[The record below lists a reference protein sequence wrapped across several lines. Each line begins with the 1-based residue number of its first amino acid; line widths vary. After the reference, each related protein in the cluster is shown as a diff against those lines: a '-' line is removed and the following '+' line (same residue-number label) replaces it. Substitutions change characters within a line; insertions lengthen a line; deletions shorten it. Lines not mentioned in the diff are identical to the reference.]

1 MSELWQRRAVDLA
14 TMLSTGEVS
23 AREVLDAHL
32 ARIDEVN
39 GAVNAIVTLSLDRA
53 TDDAARAD
61 DAHAAG
67 RSLGVLHGL
76 PTAHKDLAATAGIR
90 TTQGSPIF
98 ADAVPDADELMIE
111 RVRAAGCVT
120 VGKTN
125 TPEFGAGSHTFNAV
139 FGATRNPWHPGRS
152 AGGSSGG
159 AAVALAAGMV
169 PLADGSDLG
178 GSLRNPASFNG
189 VVGMRPTPGLVPTWP
204 TADPWDPLPT
214 EGPMGRCAADVAL
227 LLGAMAGPHPR
238 SPFRSTGGP
247 FGPLDHWSASG
258 LRVAWSV
265 DAGGLPVERVVREAL
280 AGLPERLGAHGA
292 LVVDAFPDLAGAA
305 LVFRVLRAVGFE
317 RNLGE
322 LYDARPHDLKDTIR
336 WNIELARS
344 FTAVDVAHALRDRG
358 RLQLRVLEFFEHHDV
373 LALPTVQVEPFPV
386 ELDWVHEIEGVHFDD
401 YLEWMRSC
409 TDITVTGC
417 PAVSV
422 PCGMTPDGLPVG
434 VQLVAAP
441 GNDLLLLRLA
451 HALDGDG
458 WVTRRA
464 PVTPAPPT

>member
-1 MSELWQRRAVDLA
+1 MD
-14 TMLSTGEVS
+14 
-23 AREVLDAHL
+23 
-32 ARIDEVN
+32 
-39 GAVNAIVTLSLDRA
+39 
-53 TDDAARAD
+53 
-61 DAHAAG
+61 AAG

-204 TADPWDPLPT
+204 TTRGTRCPPRGHGPLRRRRSCCCSARWPARIRGRRS
-214 EGPMGRCAADVAL
+214 GPPVGRSVRSTTGPRAGYAWRGASMRAACRSSVSCARL
-227 LLGAMAGPHPR
+227 
-238 SPFRSTGGP
+238 SPAFRSA
-247 FGPLDHWSASG
+247 SAHTAPSSST
-258 LRVAWSV
+258 R
-265 DAGGLPVERVVREAL
+265 
-280 AGLPERLGAHGA
+280 
-292 LVVDAFPDLAGAA
+292 FPTW
-305 LVFRVLRAVGFE
+305 RVLPSSSGVPRVVGFE

-336 WNIELARS
+336 WNIELACS
-344 FTAVDVAHALRDRG
+344 FTAVDVAHAVLR
-358 RLQLRVLEFFEHHDV
+358 
-373 LALPTVQVEPFPV
+373 
-386 ELDWVHEIEGVHFDD
+386 
-401 YLEWMRSC
+401 
-409 TDITVTGC
+409 
-417 PAVSV
+417 
-422 PCGMTPDGLPVG
+422 
-434 VQLVAAP
+434 
-441 GNDLLLLRLA
+441 
-451 HALDGDG
+451 
-458 WVTRRA
+458 
-464 PVTPAPPT
+464 